1 MELIDKV
8 AVMAEIEKRIKKYAT
23 IDVGNSSKLDA
34 SFGAIC
40 YALKSILTFI
50 DTLEVKEIKDN
61 SLEKFKSLQH
71 ISGDLKSTLQDGG
84 YTPSLYY
91 FDGSWHVDWI
101 ACEEGD
107 SIKYIT
113 TDTAE
118 EAINEAYNWFH
129 STFCNG

>member
-1 MELIDKV
+1 
-8 AVMAEIEKRIKKYAT
+8 MAQYIEKDKIEEILRNLWKQ
-23 IDVGNSSKLDA
+23 DDGHNPEHR
-34 SFGAIC
+34 IC
-40 YALKSILTFI
+40 YNKALQKVQCEI
-50 DTLEVKEIKDN
+50 DSLEVKEIKDN

-84 YTPSLYY
+84 YAPSLYY

-101 ACEEGD
+101 SCEEGD